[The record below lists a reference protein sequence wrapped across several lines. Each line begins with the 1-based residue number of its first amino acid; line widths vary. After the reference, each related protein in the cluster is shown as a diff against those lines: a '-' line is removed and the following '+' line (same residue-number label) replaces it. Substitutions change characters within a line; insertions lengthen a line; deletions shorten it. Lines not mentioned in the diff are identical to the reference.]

1 MPCLS
6 GRETIFNQLMIR
18 LPRVMFA
25 SITTTNA
32 NHGSPELR
40 QALLGVAAHSMISG
54 IRFISITP
62 NWNCLTDLPPL
73 VRAFD
78 GGSRQTLEIE
88 QALVARYH
96 ASLLDGMDKFE
107 VHMEGLRL
115 YFNEQSTI
123 SVIACHFCCVTGSC
137 SSCCVLTICASWY
150 DISTSI
156 DHLSLDAAS

>member
-1 MPCLS
+1 
-6 GRETIFNQLMIR
+6 
-18 LPRVMFA
+18 MFA

-32 NHGSPELR
+32 NHGSPALR

-62 NWNCLTDLPPL
+62 NWTCLEDLPPL

-78 GGSRQTLEIE
+78 GGSRQTFEIE

-107 VHMEGLRL
+107 VHGGLRL
-115 YFNEQSTI
+115 YLTNNQQSM
-123 SVIACHFCCVTGSC
+123 SLHVIFVVSLDLALAVRF
-137 SSCCVLTICASWY
+137 
-150 DISTSI
+150 
-156 DHLSLDAAS
+156 DHLCILLHYLC